1 MVLAL
6 AIELTVV
13 LAIGVRD
20 ATQES
25 SRQAA
30 NARACHEDEKTGE
43 HSHES
48 SLTYRFAAL
57 LLIGKRFPNYW
68 SILASPPSV
77 LPNTSPHESD
87 AGTWHELSRGTLLLT

>member
-1 MVLAL
+1 
-6 AIELTVV
+6 
-13 LAIGVRD
+13 VRD

-30 NARACHEDEKTGE
+30 NARACHENEKTGE

-68 SILASPPSV
+68 RPGFAPVRTSEHFPARERCGHLARAKSGDFAAYIERIMEIFQIFGALV
-77 LPNTSPHESD
+77 
-87 AGTWHELSRGTLLLT
+87 A